1 MCVINAMRVT
11 TRVVFWMGPLQG
23 IRIID
28 MTSVLMGPYATQTLG
43 DYGADVIKVEA
54 PDGDIT
60 RQIGPARH
68 PGMGPVYLNANRS
81 KRSLSLDLKTAAG
94 RAVLLRLAAGADV
107 LVYNLRPQA
116 MARLKLDYESVSA
129 VNPRIVYAGMFGF
142 GQDGPYAAKPAYDDL
157 LQAGAG
163 LSHLLA
169 RAGDGTPR
177 YVPTALADRVVG
189 LSAVG
194 IILAS
199 LLHRDRSGRGQ
210 RVDIPMFETMVG
222 FVMGDHL
229 GGLTFEPPLDQGGYA
244 RHMSPDRRPYRTSDG
259 FVSVIIYNDKQW
271 NSFFDLTGREDLRR
285 DAMFATFDGR
295 MTNIDAVYAELGRIF
310 AVRSTAEW
318 MKLLHEA
325 DIPVMPVHDLQSL
338 LKDPHLVETEFFPIA
353 EHPTEGAIR
362 SMRVAATWSE
372 TSADPSRLAPRLG
385 EQSREILGEAGFTD
399 EEITRLVQDGVVRT
413 ASPLPP
419 PRD

>member
-1 MCVINAMRVT
+1 
-11 TRVVFWMGPLQG
+11 
-23 IRIID
+23 
-28 MTSVLMGPYATQTLG
+28 
-43 DYGADVIKVEA
+43 
-54 PDGDIT
+54 
-60 RQIGPARH
+60 
-68 PGMGPVYLNANRS
+68 
-81 KRSLSLDLKTAAG
+81 
-94 RAVLLRLAAGADV
+94 
-107 LVYNLRPQA
+107 
-116 MARLKLDYESVSA
+116 
-129 VNPRIVYAGMFGF
+129 
-142 GQDGPYAAKPAYDDL
+142 
-157 LQAGAG
+157 
-163 LSHLLA
+163 
-169 RAGDGTPR
+169 
-177 YVPTALADRVVG
+177 VG

-259 FVSVIIYNDKQW
+259 FISVIIYNDKQW
-271 NSFFDLTGREDLRR
+271 NSFFDLTGREDLRG
-285 DAMFATFDGR
+285 DTKFATFDGR

-338 LKDPHLVETEFFPIA
+338 LADPHLVETEFFPIA

-385 EQSREILGEAGFTD
+385 EQSREILGEAGFSD
-399 EEITRLVQDGVVRT
+399 EEIAELFRQGV
-413 ASPLPP
+413 AHAAPP
-419 PRD
+419 APHERD